1 MIRGIGTDI
10 VDLNRIEKVL
20 FEFPNFPNRILTKK
34 EMMLYKNNKQIS
46 FLAGRFC
53 AKEAISKALGSG
65 IGKLS
70 WQMIEILPDQYGK
83 PIATII
89 MHKDIAFEG
98 KIHLSISHEK
108 SYATAVAIW
117 EVSDDKCFKE

>member
-1 MIRGIGTDI
+1 MIQGIGTDI
-10 VDLNRIEKVL
+10 VDLSRIEKVL
-20 FEFPNFPNRILTKK
+20 QEFPNFPKRILTRK
-34 EMMLYKNNKQIS
+34 EMMIYEKTNQIS

-70 WQMIEILPDQYGK
+70 WQMIEILPDLYGK
-83 PIATII
+83 PIVNILRY
-89 MHKDIAFEG
+89 KGVLFEG
-98 KIHLSISHEK
+98 TIHLSISHEK

-117 EVSDDKCFKE
+117 EVSDDKYFKE